1 MNRTPHVVG
10 GGLGSI
16 RKEAQARRIAEAK
29 ARRDADNKAALAK
42 LRQSVGR

>member
-16 RKEAQARRIAEAK
+16 RKEAAARRVAEAK
-29 ARRDADNKAALAK
+29 VQQQADTKAALAA
-42 LRQSVGR
+42 LRKSVGR

>member
-16 RKEAQARRIAEAK
+16 RKQAAEDHA
-29 ARRDADNKAALAK
+29 ARVKREVAARNKDALAK
-42 LRQSVGR
+42 LRKSVSK